1 MNEEEKK
8 VFLLL
13 SLLQE
18 IENSPSDFNPGE
30 EEEEDENHVQR
41 ECDRIIRS
49 LKMDWMDFGEK
60 ICILAGIKKGR
71 YGSSPAVCLG
81 KIFYEKPRRG

>member
-49 LKMDWMDFGEK
+49 LKNGLNGFWRENLHTSRHQERQICFKPSRMFG
-60 ICILAGIKKGR
+60 
-71 YGSSPAVCLG
+71 
-81 KIFYEKPRRG
+81 